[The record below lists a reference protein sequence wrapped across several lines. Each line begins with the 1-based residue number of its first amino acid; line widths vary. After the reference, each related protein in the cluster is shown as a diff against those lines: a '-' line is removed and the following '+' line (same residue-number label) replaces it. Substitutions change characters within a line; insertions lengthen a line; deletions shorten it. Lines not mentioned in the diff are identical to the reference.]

1 MPATALSRDAMSVTR
16 ATMVAMPVNFTA
28 IDFETANSDPASAC
42 AVGLVRVRRGEV
54 VARDGWLIKPPAGH
68 DEFMPFNVQLHGVS
82 RERVQS
88 APTWSEQLPRLLSWV
103 GSDVLVAH
111 NANFDLGVIAAACM
125 ATASEH
131 EQLPPLKYFCSLRLA
146 RKVYELPRYRLPV
159 AAEAAG
165 FIELN
170 HHDPISDAEAAA
182 WIVIDSAARMKAP
195 DIYRLGKVSGVQ
207 ISELDLEARRAAALE
222 LVKDATF

>member
-1 MPATALSRDAMSVTR
+1 
-16 ATMVAMPVNFTA
+16 MVVMPVNFTA

-42 AVGLVRVRRGEV
+42 AVGLARVRCGKV
-54 VARDGWLIKPPAGH
+54 VAREGWLIRPPAGH
-68 DEFMPFNVQLHGVS
+68 DEFMPFNVQLHGIS

-88 APTWSEQLPRLLSWV
+88 AAGWSEQLPRLLDWI
-103 GSDVLVAH
+103 GKDVLVAH
-111 NANFDLGVIAAACM
+111 NANFDLGVIAASCI

-146 RKVYELPRYRLPV
+146 RKVYDLPRYRLPV

-165 FIELN
+165 FTELN

-182 WIVIDSAARMKAP
+182 AIVIDSAVRMKAP
-195 DIYRLGKVSGVQ
+195 DIYRLGRVSGVQ
-207 ISELDLEARRAAALE
+207 IGELDLEARRTEAFE

>member
-1 MPATALSRDAMSVTR
+1 M
-16 ATMVAMPVNFTA
+16 
-28 IDFETANSDPASAC
+28 
-42 AVGLVRVRRGEV
+42 
-54 VARDGWLIKPPAGH
+54 
-68 DEFMPFNVQLHGVS
+68 
-82 RERVQS
+82 
-88 APTWSEQLPRLLSWV
+88 
-103 GSDVLVAH
+103 
-111 NANFDLGVIAAACM
+111 
-125 ATASEH
+125 
-131 EQLPPLKYFCSLRLA
+131 PPLKYFCSLRLA

-165 FIELN
+165 FIDLN